1 MERKPDQEIDLRGT
15 PCPLNWVKAKLRL
28 EGMQPGQWL
37 EMILDDGD
45 PVRNVPRSVRSEG
58 HRVVRVAAAE
68 DCVHVV
74 VERACATTAPPPK

>member
-1 MERKPDQEIDLRGT
+1 MDRVPDEAIDLRGT

-58 HRVVRVAAAE
+58 HRVVRVTAAD

-74 VERACATTAPPPK
+74 VERVGATTAPLPR

>member
-28 EGMQPGQWL
+28 EAMQPGQWL

-45 PVRNVPRSVRSEG
+45 PVRNVPRSVRAEG
-58 HRVVRVAAAE
+58 HRVVHVSARD

-74 VERACATTAPPPK
+74 IERAAPTGR